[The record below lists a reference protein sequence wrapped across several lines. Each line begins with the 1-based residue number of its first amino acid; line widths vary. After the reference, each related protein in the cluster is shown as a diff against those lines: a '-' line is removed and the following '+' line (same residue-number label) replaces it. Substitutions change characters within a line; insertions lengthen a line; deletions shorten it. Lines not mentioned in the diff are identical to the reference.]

1 MKKVEFH
8 PKALTTLREFPEN
21 VRRELGQAIFELQ
34 KGNQLSMPLAKPMS
48 SINKGVEEL
57 RVKDAS
63 GAFRVF
69 YFARLVDR
77 VLVFHAFQKKTQ
89 KTPKHE
95 IELGHKRLKELL
107 NEEN

>member
-8 PKALTTLREFPEN
+8 PKALATLREFPEE

-34 KGNQLSMPLAKPMS
+34 KGYQLSMPLAKPMPTVER
-48 SINKGVEEL
+48 GVEEL

-69 YFARLVDR
+69 YFTRLVDR
-77 VLVFHAFQKKTQ
+77 VLIFHAFQKKSQ

-95 IELGHKRLKELL
+95 IELGRKRFKELYD
-107 NEEN
+107 EES

>member
-8 PKALTTLREFPEN
+8 PKALITLREFPEE

-34 KGNQLSMPLAKPMS
+34 KGNRLMPLAKAIP
-48 SINKGVEEL
+48 SIYKGVEEL

-63 GAFRVF
+63 GAFEF
-69 YFARLVDR
+69 FISPDLWMD
-77 VLVFHAFQKKTQ
+77 LIFHAFQKKTQ

-95 IELGHKRLKELL
+95 IELGRKRFKELYK
-107 NEEN
+107 